1 MMSNTIQNNAVKD
14 LQHTQRMRSESIQAY
29 HTKVD
34 EQNRTRQNE
43 KVATH
48 NKERSELNEL
58 MVKLY
63 HQRLDRLA
71 TYNRFATI
79 VKPQIDQGKFINLE
93 A

>member
-1 MMSNTIQNNAVKD
+1 MSEPIHNNAIKN
-14 LQHTQRMRSESIQAY
+14 LQNIQKMRRESMQEY
-29 HTKVD
+29 HKKVD
-34 EQNRTRQNE
+34 EQARIREQE
-43 KVATH
+43 KIKTH

>member
-1 MMSNTIQNNAVKD
+1 MSEPIQNNAIKN
-14 LQHTQRMRSESIQAY
+14 LQNIQKMRSESMQEY
-29 HTKVD
+29 HKKVD
-34 EQNRTRQNE
+34 EQDRIREQE
-43 KVATH
+43 KIKTH

-79 VKPQIDQGKFINLE
+79 VKQQIDQGKFINLE

>member
-1 MMSNTIQNNAVKD
+1 MSEPIQNNAIKN
-14 LQHTQRMRSESIQAY
+14 LQNIQKMRSESMQEY
-29 HTKVD
+29 HKKVD
-34 EQNRTRQNE
+34 EQARIRE
-43 KVATH
+43 KEKIKTH

>member
-1 MMSNTIQNNAVKD
+1 MSEPIQNNAIKN
-14 LQHTQRMRSESIQAY
+14 LQNIQKMRSESMQEY
-29 HTKVD
+29 HKKVD
-34 EQNRTRQNE
+34 EQARIREQE
-43 KVATH
+43 KIKTH
-48 NKERSELNEL
+48 KKERSELNEL

>member
-1 MMSNTIQNNAVKD
+1 MSEPIQNNAIKN
-14 LQHTQRMRSESIQAY
+14 LQHIQKMRSESMQEY
-29 HTKVD
+29 HKKVD
-34 EQNRTRQNE
+34 EQARIREQE
-43 KVATH
+43 KIKTH

>member
-1 MMSNTIQNNAVKD
+1 MSEAIQNNTIPN
-14 LQHTQRMRSESIQAY
+14 LQHIQRMRSDSMEAY
-29 HTKVD
+29 QSKVD
-34 EQNRTRQNE
+34 EQDRIRQQE
-43 KVATH
+43 KVVTH

-63 HQRLDRLA
+63 HERLDRLA

>member
-1 MMSNTIQNNAVKD
+1 MSEPIQNNVIKN
-14 LQHTQRMRSESIQAY
+14 LQNIQKMRSESMQEY
-29 HTKVD
+29 HKKVD
-34 EQNRTRQNE
+34 EQARIREQE
-43 KVATH
+43 KIKTH

>member
-1 MMSNTIQNNAVKD
+1 MSEPIQNNAIKN
-14 LQHTQRMRSESIQAY
+14 LQNIQKMRSESMQEY
-29 HTKVD
+29 HKKVD
-34 EQNRTRQNE
+34 EQARIREQE
-43 KVATH
+43 KIKTH

-93 A
+93 V

>member
-1 MMSNTIQNNAVKD
+1 
-14 LQHTQRMRSESIQAY
+14 MRSESMQEY
-29 HTKVD
+29 HKKVD
-34 EQNRTRQNE
+34 EQDRIREQE
-43 KVATH
+43 KIKTH

>member
-1 MMSNTIQNNAVKD
+1 MSEPIQNNAIKN
-14 LQHTQRMRSESIQAY
+14 LQNIQKMRSESMQEY
-29 HTKVD
+29 HKKVD
-34 EQNRTRQNE
+34 EQARIREQE
-43 KVATH
+43 KIKTH

>member
-1 MMSNTIQNNAVKD
+1 MSEPIQNNAIKN
-14 LQHTQRMRSESIQAY
+14 LQNIQKMRSESMQEY
-29 HTKVD
+29 HKKVD
-34 EQNRTRQNE
+34 EQDRIREQE
-43 KVATH
+43 KIKTH

-79 VKPQIDQGKFINLE
+79 VKPQIDQ
-93 A
+93 

>member
-1 MMSNTIQNNAVKD
+1 MSEPIQNNAIKN
-14 LQHTQRMRSESIQAY
+14 LQNIQKMRSESMQEY
-29 HTKVD
+29 HKKVD
-34 EQNRTRQNE
+34 EQDRIREQE
-43 KVATH
+43 KIKTH

>member
-1 MMSNTIQNNAVKD
+1 MLEPIQNNAIKN
-14 LQHTQRMRSESIQAY
+14 LQNIQKMRSESMQEY
-29 HTKVD
+29 HKKVD
-34 EQNRTRQNE
+34 EQARIREQE
-43 KVATH
+43 KIKTH

>member
-1 MMSNTIQNNAVKD
+1 MSEPIQNNAIKN
-14 LQHTQRMRSESIQAY
+14 LQNIQKMRSESMQEY
-29 HTKVD
+29 HKKVD
-34 EQNRTRQNE
+34 EQASIREQE
-43 KVATH
+43 KIKTH

>member
-1 MMSNTIQNNAVKD
+1 MSEPIQNNAIKN
-14 LQHTQRMRSESIQAY
+14 LQNIQKMRSESMQEY
-29 HTKVD
+29 HKKVD
-34 EQNRTRQNE
+34 EQARIREQE
-43 KVATH
+43 KIATH